1 MRAATLRV
9 RAPNTS
15 SFVVAIRPRHARSV
29 LSLARITSR
38 ITFRAI
44 AHTLGSPGM
53 SWVFH
58 VKQVP
63 PVIVSLNVKIAV
75 IAGRFRFSVAACEQ
89 LVDVGL
95 GICVC

>member
-1 MRAATLRV
+1 
-9 RAPNTS
+9 
-15 SFVVAIRPRHARSV
+15 
-29 LSLARITSR
+29 
-38 ITFRAI
+38 
-44 AHTLGSPGM
+44 M